1 MKKFLK
7 NAMMLSIVAGLTWV
21 MPACSDDD
29 PDYEN
34 VTPPVIEVAAPVLAG
49 VVTTNGGEPV
59 SGATIT
65 LTGAGNFSAKTDANG
80 AYSIA
85 DLKAGTYTVKA
96 EAEGKTA
103 LEGSITLT
111 AGQAAT
117 WSALLPIEMK
127 QEVVVKKEEAATL
140 TVTVPA
146 VAETTS
152 KAPEVK
158 VEVPANT
165 FDKDVTLSLTF
176 NNITSA
182 GARAAKSLSLVTM
195 TLGASDATVVFLK
208 PVNFTIPVASAPSSV
223 TLNGTA
229 LDTSYTGG
237 NLTIAVTGLGT
248 ICLNYNITTSESTKT
263 QELTFTPSSWD
274 NLYGSSDMN
283 ATTASY
289 TLQVGGTV
297 SGSNTMLN
305 NVLALDMRVAGVQSV
320 TATYPLNVTVPV
332 GTRISIG
339 GTQTVRT
346 VTYTCDSQTS
356 TVTIYGDVKITTAS
370 ANRQH
375 NGGSN

>member
-7 NAMMLSIVAGLTWV
+7 NAMMLGIVAGLTWV

-49 VVTTNGGEPV
+49 VITTNGGVPV
-59 SGATIT
+59 SGAAIT
-65 LTGAGNFSAKTDANG
+65 LTGAGSFSAKTDANG

-96 EAEGKTA
+96 EAEGKTPQ
-103 LEGSITLT
+103 EGSVTLT

-127 QEVVVKKEEAATL
+127 KEVVVKKEEAATM

-146 VAETTS
+146 VAETAS

-176 NNITSA
+176 NNTTSA
-182 GARAAKSLSLVTM
+182 GTRAAKPLSLVTM
-195 TLGASDATVVFLK
+195 TLDASDATVAFLK
-208 PVNFTIPVASAPSSV
+208 PVSFTIPVASAPSSV

-248 ICLNYNITTSESTKT
+248 ICLNYNITTSESTQT
-263 QELTFTPSSWD
+263 QALTFTPSSWD

-289 TLQVGGTV
+289 TFQVGGTV
-297 SGSNTMLN
+297 NGSNTMLN
-305 NVLALDMRVAGVQSV
+305 NVLALDMMVAGVQSV

-332 GTRISIG
+332 GTRISVG

-346 VTYTCDSQTS
+346 VTYTCDSQTA
-356 TVTIYGDVKITTAS
+356 TITIYGEVKITTES
-370 ANRQH
+370 INRQH
-375 NGGSN
+375 NGGTN

>member
-127 QEVVVKKEEAATL
+127 QEVVVKKEEAATM

-146 VAETTS
+146 VAETAS

>member
-127 QEVVVKKEEAATL
+127 QEVVVKKEEAATM

-146 VAETTS
+146 VAETAS

-229 LDTSYTGG
+229 LDTSYTDG

-332 GTRISIG
+332 GTRISIS

-356 TVTIYGDVKITTAS
+356 TVTIYGDVKIKTVS